1 MDIHNIERKKI
12 RSNNVEF
19 VFFNK
24 ELENDYDK
32 KYVDLINSTPITQG
46 NLYFDK
52 WILTD
57 ANGEDYQLL
66 QSNIIEDDIPR
77 LKEGKRH
84 MVRSVFIKY
93 LKNND
98 LDVTIANTQSETDD
112 QIKYINEQIMSG
124 NMSINLKSVPIPS
137 IIWNISKILTKDYTS
152 IIIVDGKVVG
162 KVECEIVSGE
172 ELDSLYK
179 DQNIMSKNMTL
190 YIANVDVINTH
201 QGMGLCKPLLS
212 YTIKNLKKLGYDMM
226 FIYNASRTK
235 DGVPACMCYYKAG
248 IENNYNM
255 RYHSKK
261 SANKFQK
268 MKLDDCFLSKKR
280 KKNTYF
286 YVSDKIA
293 KSGFEKFKKTQKVLK
308 FIKML
313 QKKKSKK
320 KK

>member
-24 ELENDYDK
+24 ELESDYNK
-32 KYVDLINSTPITQG
+32 KYVDLINSTPIDEG
-46 NLYFDK
+46 SLYFDK
-52 WILTD
+52 WVLTD

-77 LKEGKRH
+77 LKEGKKP
-84 MVRSVFIKY
+84 MIRSRFIKY

-98 LDVTIANTQSETDD
+98 LDVSIANTQSETDN
-112 QIKYINEQIMSG
+112 QIKYINEQIMNG
-124 NMSINLKSVPIPS
+124 NMSINLKSVPVKS
-137 IIWNISKILTKDYTS
+137 ILWDISKILTKDYTS

-162 KVECEIVSGE
+162 KVECEIVAGE
-172 ELDSLYK
+172 ELDTLYK
-179 DQNIMSKNMTL
+179 DQNIISKNMTL
-190 YIANVDVINTH
+190 YIANVDVKNTH

-226 FIYNASRTK
+226 FIFNASSTK
-235 DGVPACMCYYKAG
+235 DGIPACMCYYKAG

-261 SANKFQK
+261 AANKFQK
-268 MKLDDCFLSKKR
+268 MNLDDCFISKKR
-280 KKNTYF
+280 KRNTYF

-293 KSGFEKFKKTQKVLK
+293 SSGFQKFKKTQKVLK

-320 KK
+320 K